1 MSMTTVHRSSIASSC
16 TSAASGRVRR
26 GRPVVRDVTAHGKRG
41 LQALQE
47 LEADR
52 EEEQVLVGV
61 FTETLSELLHAVG
74 DSFCTPTF

>member
-1 MSMTTVHRSSIASSC
+1 M
-16 TSAASGRVRR
+16 
-26 GRPVVRDVTAHGKRG
+26 VRDVTAHGKRG

-74 DSFCTPTF
+74 DSCCTPTF